1 MGQIKGRKEEVCLG
15 VIRQRGTEPGLGPH
29 LLTPLLLSPHLQ
41 TPTGTVLRED
51 TDVGGVSAGTHKPGQ
66 VFVLYIP
73 HLQGEASIRSLAESP
88 VTPLRYLLWL
98 TLPPDPST
106 HQGHRAQ
113 PLKEPPLGFLY

>member
-73 HLQGEASIRSLAESP
+73 HLQGEASIRSLAETS
-88 VTPLRYLLWL
+88 LLAKW
-98 TLPPDPST
+98 PST
-106 HQGHRAQ
+106 LRGLSVFSVPVHSLQT
-113 PLKEPPLGFLY
+113 L